1 MLVIVMPA
9 RTTRAPQHPRRGIRE
24 VKITLIS
31 RDHRI
36 LTKIAEELRQK
47 ALDKGVRVRGP
58 IPLPTRRLIV
68 PIRRSPDGRGTET
81 IDHWEMRIHKR
92 VLYIELTTPEILR
105 DIMKTEFPTEVEVEM
120 RMIER

>member
-1 MLVIVMPA
+1 MAAPSPRRAVSTRPA
-9 RTTRAPQHPRRGIRE
+9 RKGIRE

-31 RDHRI
+31 RDHKK
-36 LTKIAEELRQK
+36 LTKVADELRQK

-68 PIRRSPDGRGTET
+68 PIRKAPDGRGTET

>member
-1 MLVIVMPA
+1 MSMSPRI
-9 RTTRAPQHPRRGIRE
+9 TRVPQHPRRGIRE

-31 RDHRI
+31 RDHKI

-68 PIRRSPDGRGTET
+68 PIRRAPDGRGTET

>member
-1 MLVIVMPA
+1 MA
-9 RTTRAPQHPRRGIRE
+9 ASSPRRAVSTRSPRKGIRE

-31 RDHRI
+31 RDHKK
-36 LTKIAEELRQK
+36 LTKVAEDLRQK

-68 PIRRSPDGRGTET
+68 PIRKAPDGRGTET

>member
-1 MLVIVMPA
+1 MATPS
-9 RTTRAPQHPRRGIRE
+9 PRRATSARSPRKGIRE

-31 RDHRI
+31 RDHKK
-36 LTKIAEELRQK
+36 LTQVAENLRQK

-68 PIRRSPDGRGTET
+68 PIRKAPDGRGTET

>member
-1 MLVIVMPA
+1 MA
-9 RTTRAPQHPRRGIRE
+9 APSPRRTVSTRPTRKGIRE

-31 RDHRI
+31 RDHKK
-36 LTKIAEELRQK
+36 LTKVAEELRQK

-68 PIRRSPDGRGTET
+68 PIRKAPDGRGTET